1 MDVRDPLKPIEVR
14 KISVLPVTEI
24 SQVAEARRAATGL
37 ADQLAF
43 DEADIGTIALIVT
56 EAATNLAKHATG
68 GEILLYALQSG
79 EVGGIQVLALDKG
92 PGIANAAQA
101 LRDGYSTTGSPGTGL
116 GAIKRLATLCDIHSV
131 PGAGTALLARLWSKP
146 LSNTRPPPLEVGALS
161 LPKPGEVVCGDR
173 WAVAWFPER
182 TMILMAD
189 GLGHGPGA
197 AEAAMEAVR
206 TFHER
211 AALTPSAIVESIHV
225 ALRSTRGA
233 AIAVTEIA
241 PLQEAIR
248 FAGVGNIS
256 GLVLSSE
263 GRSPSTVP
271 QDIRHAGFRNSPI
284 PGPQTRTSFYI
295 RTGWSATSTPS
306 ATPACSST
314 IPISSPPLSTAITL
328 GAATMSPSWW
338 PENVRPG
345 KSDDILRAHGCD
357 PLRG

>member
-1 MDVRDPLKPIEVR
+1 MRDPLKPVQVR
-14 KISVLPVTEI
+14 KMLVLPVTEI
-24 SQVAEARRAATGL
+24 SQVAEARRAGTGL

-116 GAIKRLATLCDIHSV
+116 GAMERLATLFDIHSV
-131 PGAGTALLARLWSKP
+131 PGAGTVLLARLWSKP
-146 LSNTRPPPLEVGALS
+146 LSNIRPPSLEVGALS

-173 WAVAWFPER
+173 WAVAWFPDR
-182 TMILMAD
+182 TLILVAD

-197 AEAAMEAVR
+197 AEAAMEAVQ

-211 AALTPSAIVESIHV
+211 AALAPVAIVESIHA

-233 AIAVTEIA
+233 ALAVTEIA
-241 PLQEAIR
+241 PSQEAIR

-256 GLVLSSE
+256 GVVLSSE
-263 GRSPSTVP
+263 GSRQMVSHNGT
-271 QDIRHAGFRNSPI
+271 AGHSARRIQEFTYPWSSDALLVLSSDGLVSHLHPERY
-284 PGPQTRTSFYI
+284 PGLLKHNPDLI
-295 RTGWSATSTPS
+295 
-306 ATPACSST
+306 
-314 IPISSPPLSTAITL
+314 
-328 GAATMSPSWW
+328 AATLY
-338 PENVRPG
+338 RDYTRG
-345 KSDDILRAHGCD
+345 RDDVTVVVARERQIGEI
-357 PLRG
+357 G

>member
-1 MDVRDPLKPIEVR
+1 MKPIAVR

-68 GEILLYALQSG
+68 GELLLYALQSG

-101 LRDGYSTTGSPGTGL
+101 MRDGHSTTGSPGTGL
-116 GAIKRLATLCDIHSV
+116 GAIERLATLFDIHSV

-146 LSNTRPPPLEVGALS
+146 LSNPRPPLLEIGALS
-161 LPKPGEVVCGDR
+161 LPKPGEIVCGDR
-173 WAVAWFPER
+173 WSVVSFPDR
-182 TMILMAD
+182 ALILVAD

-197 AEAAMEAVR
+197 AEAAMEAVQ

-211 AALTPSAIVESIHV
+211 AALTPVAIVESIHA

-233 AIAVTEIA
+233 ALAVTEIA
-241 PLQEAIR
+241 PSQEAIR

-256 GLVLSSE
+256 GVVLSSGGSRQMVSHNGTAGHSARRIQE
-263 GRSPSTVP
+263 FTYPWSSDALLILYSDGLVSQLHPERYPGLLKHNPDLIAATLYRDYTRGRDDVTVVVA
-271 QDIRHAGFRNSPI
+271 RE
-284 PGPQTRTSFYI
+284 PQT
-295 RTGWSATSTPS
+295 G
-306 ATPACSST
+306 
-314 IPISSPPLSTAITL
+314 
-328 GAATMSPSWW
+328 
-338 PENVRPG
+338 
-345 KSDDILRAHGCD
+345 DIG
-357 PLRG
+357 

>member
-1 MDVRDPLKPIEVR
+1 MRDPLKPVQVR
-14 KISVLPVTEI
+14 KMLVLPVTEI
-24 SQVAEARRAATGL
+24 SQVAEARRAGTRL

-79 EVGGIQVLALDKG
+79 DVGGIQVLALDKG

-116 GAIKRLATLCDIHSV
+116 GAMERLATLFDIHSV
-131 PGAGTALLARLWSKP
+131 PGAGTVLLARLWSKP
-146 LSNTRPPPLEVGALS
+146 LSNIRPPPLEVGALS

-173 WAVAWFPER
+173 WAVAWFPDR
-182 TMILMAD
+182 TLILVAD

-197 AEAAMEAVR
+197 AEAAMEAVQ

-211 AALTPSAIVESIHV
+211 AALAPVAIVESIHA

-233 AIAVTEIA
+233 ALAVTEIA
-241 PLQEAIR
+241 PSQEAIR

-256 GLVLSSE
+256 GVVLSSE
-263 GRSPSTVP
+263 GSRQMVSHNGT
-271 QDIRHAGFRNSPI
+271 AGHSARRIQEFTYPWSSDALLVLYSDGLVSHLHPERY
-284 PGPQTRTSFYI
+284 PGLLKHNPDLI
-295 RTGWSATSTPS
+295 
-306 ATPACSST
+306 
-314 IPISSPPLSTAITL
+314 
-328 GAATMSPSWW
+328 AATLY
-338 PENVRPG
+338 RDYTRG
-345 KSDDILRAHGCD
+345 RDDVTVVVAREHQIGEI
-357 PLRG
+357 G

>member
-1 MDVRDPLKPIEVR
+1 VDMRDPLKPVEVR
-14 KISVLPVTEI
+14 KVLVLPVTEI
-24 SQVAEARRAATGL
+24 SQVAEARRAGTGL

-79 EVGGIQVLALDKG
+79 DVGGIQVLALDKG

-116 GAIKRLATLCDIHSV
+116 GAMQRLATLFDIHSV
-131 PGAGTALLARLWSKP
+131 PGAGTVLLARLWSKP
-146 LSNTRPPPLEVGALS
+146 LSNSRPPPLEIGALS

-182 TMILMAD
+182 TLILVAD

-211 AALTPSAIVESIHV
+211 ATLTPVAIAESIHA

-233 AIAVTEIA
+233 ALAVTEIA
-241 PLQEAIR
+241 PSQEAIR
-248 FAGVGNIS
+248 FAGLGNIS
-256 GLVLSSE
+256 GVVLSSE
-263 GRSPSTVP
+263 GSRQMVSHNGT
-271 QDIRHAGFRNSPI
+271 AGHSARRIQEFTYPWSSDAVLVLY
-284 PGPQTRTSFYI
+284 SF
-295 RTGWSATSTPS
+295 
-306 ATPACSST
+306 
-314 IPISSPPLSTAITL
+314 
-328 GAATMSPSWW
+328 
-338 PENVRPG
+338 
-345 KSDDILRAHGCD
+345 
-357 PLRG
+357 

>member
-1 MDVRDPLKPIEVR
+1 VDVRDTFKPVEVR
-14 KISVLPVTEI
+14 KILVLPVTEI
-24 SQVAEARRAATGL
+24 SQVAEARRASTRL

-56 EAATNLAKHATG
+56 EAATNLAKHATE

-116 GAIKRLATLCDIHSV
+116 GAMERLATLFDIHSV
-131 PGAGTALLARLWSKP
+131 PGAGTALLVRLWSKP

-256 GLVLSSE
+256 GVVLSSE
-263 GRSPSTVP
+263 GSRQMVSHNGT
-271 QDIRHAGFRNSPI
+271 AGHSARRIQEFTYP
-284 PGPQTRTSFYI
+284 
-295 RTGWSATSTPS
+295 WSSDAHLILHSDGLVSHLHPERY
-306 ATPACSST
+306 AGLLKHNPDL
-314 IPISSPPLSTAITL
+314 I
-328 GAATMSPSWW
+328 AATLY
-338 PENVRPG
+338 RDYTRG
-345 KSDDILRAHGCD
+345 RDDVTVVVARERQSGEIG
-357 PLRG
+357 

>member
-1 MDVRDPLKPIEVR
+1 LKPIEAR

-92 PGIANAAQA
+92 PGIASAAQA

-116 GAIKRLATLCDIHSV
+116 GAMARLATLFDIHSV
-131 PGAGTALLARLWSKP
+131 PGAGTALLASLWSKP
-146 LSNTRPPPLEVGALS
+146 SSNTRPPPLEVGALS

-173 WAVAWFPER
+173 WAVAWFPDR
-182 TMILMAD
+182 TLILVAD

-197 AEAAMEAVR
+197 AEAAMEAVQ

-211 AALTPSAIVESIHV
+211 AALTPVAIVESIHA

-233 AIAVTEIA
+233 AVAVTEIA
-241 PLQEAIR
+241 P
-248 FAGVGNIS
+248 
-256 GLVLSSE
+256 SSE
-263 GRSPSTVP
+263 GSRQMVSHNGT
-271 QDIRHAGFRNSPI
+271 AGHSARRIQEFTYPWSSDALLVLYSDGLVSHLHPERY
-284 PGPQTRTSFYI
+284 PGLLKHNPDLI
-295 RTGWSATSTPS
+295 
-306 ATPACSST
+306 
-314 IPISSPPLSTAITL
+314 
-328 GAATMSPSWW
+328 AATLY
-338 PENVRPG
+338 RDYTRG
-345 KSDDILRAHGCD
+345 RDDVTVVVARERQIGEI
-357 PLRG
+357 G

>member
-1 MDVRDPLKPIEVR
+1 MDLRDPLKPIESR
-14 KISVLPVTEI
+14 TTSVLPVTEI

-116 GAIKRLATLCDIHSV
+116 GAMERLATLFDIHSV

-146 LSNTRPPPLEVGALS
+146 LSNTRPSPLEVGALS

-182 TMILMAD
+182 TLILVAD

-197 AEAAMEAVR
+197 AEAAMEAVQ

-211 AALTPSAIVESIHV
+211 AALTPVAIVESIHA

-233 AIAVTEIA
+233 AVAVTEIA
-241 PLQEAIR
+241 PSQEAIR
-248 FAGVGNIS
+248 FAGIGNIS
-256 GLVLSSE
+256 GIVLSSE
-263 GRSPSTVP
+263 GSRQMVSLNGTAGHSARRIQEFTYPWSSDALLVLYSDGLVSHLHP
-271 QDIRHAGFRNSPI
+271 DRYLGLLRHNPDLI
-284 PGPQTRTSFYI
+284 
-295 RTGWSATSTPS
+295 
-306 ATPACSST
+306 
-314 IPISSPPLSTAITL
+314 
-328 GAATMSPSWW
+328 AATLY
-338 PENVRPG
+338 RDYTRG
-345 KSDDILRAHGCD
+345 RDDVTVVVARDRQTTEIG
-357 PLRG
+357 

>member
-1 MDVRDPLKPIEVR
+1 ML
-14 KISVLPVTEI
+14 VLPVTEI
-24 SQVAEARRAATGL
+24 SQVAEARRAGTGL

-79 EVGGIQVLALDKG
+79 DVGGIQVLALDKG

-116 GAIKRLATLCDIHSV
+116 GAMERLATLFDIHSV
-131 PGAGTALLARLWSKP
+131 PGAGTVLLARLWSKP
-146 LSNTRPPPLEVGALS
+146 LSNIRPPSLEVGALS

-173 WAVAWFPER
+173 WAVAWFPDR
-182 TMILMAD
+182 TLILVAD

-197 AEAAMEAVR
+197 AEAAMEAVQ

-211 AALTPSAIVESIHV
+211 AALAPVAIVESIHA

-233 AIAVTEIA
+233 ALAVTEIA
-241 PLQEAIR
+241 PSQEAIR

-256 GLVLSSE
+256 GVVLSSE
-263 GRSPSTVP
+263 GSRQMVSHNGT
-271 QDIRHAGFRNSPI
+271 AGHSARRIQEFTYPWSSDALLVLSSDGLVSHLHPERY
-284 PGPQTRTSFYI
+284 PGLLKHNPDLI
-295 RTGWSATSTPS
+295 
-306 ATPACSST
+306 
-314 IPISSPPLSTAITL
+314 
-328 GAATMSPSWW
+328 AATLY
-338 PENVRPG
+338 RDYTRG
-345 KSDDILRAHGCD
+345 RDDVTVVVAREHQIGEI
-357 PLRG
+357 G

>member
-1 MDVRDPLKPIEVR
+1 MRDPLKPVEVR
-14 KISVLPVTEI
+14 NVLVLPVTEI
-24 SQVAEARRAATGL
+24 SQVAEARRAGGGL

-79 EVGGIQVLALDKG
+79 DVGGIQVLALDKG

-116 GAIKRLATLCDIHSV
+116 GAMQRLATLFDIHSV
-131 PGAGTALLARLWSKP
+131 PGAGTVLLARLWSKP
-146 LSNTRPPPLEVGALS
+146 LSNIRPPPLEVGALS

-173 WAVAWFPER
+173 WAVAWLPDR
-182 TMILMAD
+182 TLILVAD

-197 AEAAMEAVR
+197 AEAAMEAVQ

-211 AALTPSAIVESIHV
+211 AALAPVAIVESIHV

-233 AIAVTEIA
+233 ALAVTEIA
-241 PLQEAIR
+241 PSQEAIR

-256 GLVLSSE
+256 GVVLSSE
-263 GRSPSTVP
+263 GSRQMVSHNGT
-271 QDIRHAGFRNSPI
+271 AGHSARRIQEFTYPWSSDALLVLYSDGLVSHLHPERY
-284 PGPQTRTSFYI
+284 PGLLKHNPDLI
-295 RTGWSATSTPS
+295 
-306 ATPACSST
+306 
-314 IPISSPPLSTAITL
+314 
-328 GAATMSPSWW
+328 AATLY
-338 PENVRPG
+338 RDYTRG
-345 KSDDILRAHGCD
+345 RDDVTVVVARERQIGEI
-357 PLRG
+357 G

>member
-1 MDVRDPLKPIEVR
+1 MDVRDRLKPIEAR

-56 EAATNLAKHATG
+56 EAATNLVKHATG
-68 GEILLYALQSG
+68 GEILLCALQSG

-101 LRDGYSTTGSPGTGL
+101 MRDGYSTTGSPGTGL
-116 GAIKRLATLCDIHSV
+116 GAMERLATLFDIHSV

-146 LSNTRPPPLEVGALS
+146 LSNTRPSPLEVGALS

-182 TMILMAD
+182 TLILVAD

-197 AEAAMEAVR
+197 AEAAMEAVQ

-211 AALTPSAIVESIHV
+211 AALPPGGDRRVHSCSV
-225 ALRSTRGA
+225 AQHTRSGCRGD
-233 AIAVTEIA
+233 
-241 PLQEAIR
+241 R
-248 FAGVGNIS
+248 
-256 GLVLSSE
+256 
-263 GRSPSTVP
+263 
-271 QDIRHAGFRNSPI
+271 D
-284 PGPQTRTSFYI
+284 RTLA
-295 RTGWSATSTPS
+295 RGDT
-306 ATPACSST
+306 
-314 IPISSPPLSTAITL
+314 
-328 GAATMSPSWW
+328 
-338 PENVRPG
+338 
-345 KSDDILRAHGCD
+345 
-357 PLRG
+357 LRGHWQHQRHRTFERG

>member
-1 MDVRDPLKPIEVR
+1 MRDPLKPVQVR
-14 KISVLPVTEI
+14 KMLVLPVTEI
-24 SQVAEARRAATGL
+24 SQVAEARRAGTGL

-79 EVGGIQVLALDKG
+79 DVGGIQVLALDKG

-116 GAIKRLATLCDIHSV
+116 GAMERLATLFDIHSV
-131 PGAGTALLARLWSKP
+131 PGAGTVLLARLWSKP
-146 LSNTRPPPLEVGALS
+146 LSNIRPPSLEVGALS

-173 WAVAWFPER
+173 WAVAWFPDR
-182 TMILMAD
+182 TLILVAD

-197 AEAAMEAVR
+197 AEAAMEAVQ

-211 AALTPSAIVESIHV
+211 AALAPVAIVESIHA

-233 AIAVTEIA
+233 ALAVTEIA
-241 PLQEAIR
+241 PSQEAIR

-256 GLVLSSE
+256 GVVLSSE
-263 GRSPSTVP
+263 GSRQMVSHNGT
-271 QDIRHAGFRNSPI
+271 AGHSARRIQEFTYPWSSDALLVLYSDGLVSHLHPERY
-284 PGPQTRTSFYI
+284 PGLLKHNPDLI
-295 RTGWSATSTPS
+295 
-306 ATPACSST
+306 
-314 IPISSPPLSTAITL
+314 
-328 GAATMSPSWW
+328 AATLY
-338 PENVRPG
+338 RDYTRG
-345 KSDDILRAHGCD
+345 RDDVTVVVAREHQIGEI
-357 PLRG
+357 G